1 MQSIITSYII
11 QKRECSLPHLGS
23 LKFIRHHAV
32 LDIADKQLSPPAE
45 EIVFNESSDQLSPTL
60 TEYVSSVENISTN
73 EAEEKINTWCL
84 NQRMILDNNGELVFE
99 SLGTIRTDAS
109 GKIFFKKKK
118 GIIFYEP
125 VKAEPVIRK
134 DAEHTVLVGDKETT
148 SSAMNEFY
156 REEVPQEKDKW
167 RIIALVAGIA
177 AILILIFYFSTH
189 SFSEKGISN
198 QKTFDIKQP
207 APTYQYLAK

>member
-1 MQSIITSYII
+1 M
-11 QKRECSLPHLGS
+11 
-23 LKFIRHHAV
+23 
-32 LDIADKQLSPPAE
+32 
-45 EIVFNESSDQLSPTL
+45 
-60 TEYVSSVENISTN
+60 
-73 EAEEKINTWCL
+73 
-84 NQRMILDNNGELVFE
+84 
-99 SLGTIRTDAS
+99 
-109 GKIFFKKKK
+109 
-118 GIIFYEP
+118 
-125 VKAEPVIRK
+125 
-134 DAEHTVLVGDKETT
+134 GDKETT

-177 AILILIFYFSTH
+177 AVLILIFYFSTH

>member
-1 MQSIITSYII
+1 MQDIITSYII

-32 LDIADKQLSPPAE
+32 LDVADKKLSAPAE
-45 EIVFNESSDQLSPTL
+45 EIVFNESSNQVSPSL
-60 TEYVSSVENISTN
+60 IEYVSLVENISTN

-84 NQRMILDNNGELVFE
+84 NQKMMLDNNGELVFE
-99 SLGTIRTDAS
+99 SLGAIRNDRF
-109 GKIFFKKKK
+109 GKIFFEKKNR
-118 GIIFYEP
+118 ITFYEP
-125 VKAEPVIRK
+125 VKAEPVIHK

-156 REEVPQEKDKW
+156 REEVPQEKGKW
-167 RIIALVAGIA
+167 RIIALVAAIA
-177 AILILIFYFSTH
+177 AILILIFYFSAH

-198 QKTFDIKQP
+198 QNTFEIKQP
-207 APTYQYLAK
+207 APTYKYLTK

>member
-32 LDIADKQLSPPAE
+32 LDVADKKLSAPAE
-45 EIVFNESSDQLSPTL
+45 EIAFNESSNQVSPSL
-60 TEYVSSVENISTN
+60 IEYVSLVENISTN

-84 NQRMILDNNGELVFE
+84 NQKMMLDNNGELVFE
-99 SLGTIRTDAS
+99 SLGAIRNDRF
-109 GKIFFKKKK
+109 GKIFFEKKNR
-118 GIIFYEP
+118 ITFYEP
-125 VKAEPVIRK
+125 VKAEPVIHK

-156 REEVPQEKDKW
+156 REEVPQEKGKW
-167 RIIALVAGIA
+167 RIIALVAAIA

-198 QKTFDIKQP
+198 QNTFEIKQP
-207 APTYQYLAK
+207 PPTYKYLAK